1 MPEFQSPLEFTP
13 RLWND
18 TTQNLLELIFQVVI
32 EAQLA
37 FNKKDPEQKSL
48 PELETVV
55 MQMAPTDFI
64 QHLWLR
70 GQNLSIGLI
79 FFKLA
84 RIWAKR
90 VHSISRLI
98 QHKQQKY
105 AWNVGKTQKFRNFNF
120 LKMSVE
126 KLKKNIA
133 GQVLKYTP
141 KNWTKT

>member
-55 MQMAPTDFI
+55 MLVQLLVCDK
-64 QHLWLR
+64 R
-70 GQNLSIGLI
+70 GLFSHTIYLSLLSS
-79 FFKLA
+79 F
-84 RIWAKR
+84 
-90 VHSISRLI
+90 
-98 QHKQQKY
+98 
-105 AWNVGKTQKFRNFNF
+105 GKF
-120 LKMSVE
+120 
-126 KLKKNIA
+126 
-133 GQVLKYTP
+133 YT
-141 KNWTKT
+141 